1 MFWTRKIV
9 LKNSRQKVLKLS
21 KLATAWL
28 VGETMTS
35 RESHMSLLPHTIWL
49 PHMMSLPHTRRD
61 VIQNSDYIRTQS
73 YDVIISYYNHRKKGF
88 TNSANFRIHIKVHI
102 VETL

>member
-28 VGETMTS
+28 VGEITTS
-35 RESHMSLLPHTIWL
+35 GESH
-49 PHMMSLPHTRRD
+49 MSLPHTRRD
-61 VIQNSDYIRTQS
+61 VIQNSDYIKTQS